1 MVLSISVKGQK
12 PVADFS
18 ISQTQGCAPQLI
30 RFTDQ
35 SVNATQI
42 SWSFGNGSSS
52 TDKNPGS
59 IYTNPGEY
67 TITLIAINAEGSD
80 TLRKKINI
88 FPKPAVDFSV
98 NDSSGCFPFNARFTD
113 LTSTGGSPAA
123 SWLWDF
129 GDGSTSKEK
138 NPVHTYRIDNQFNVT
153 LKVTSQA
160 GCVGSLT
167 KNKFV
172 DIENGITASYSFV
185 FAESCKPPVNL
196 NFFNTSQGPGNLSYK
211 WTFGDGT
218 APSSEKDPTHLFS
231 KAGGYPVYLIVSSD
245 KGCSDSTVR
254 VIAVQGGNYN
264 TKIEAPDT
272 VCKGQLVTFKNTSEP
287 IAPDSSFWHFSDGEI
302 VSGKSAQKNYTA
314 TGIYTVTLVNRFGD
328 CTDSLKKKV
337 VVVASP
343 SASFTSTDTAGC
355 ATPFTAAFVNTS
367 TNGVTWKW
375 DFGDGTSS
383 VAASPSKS
391 YTKEGVYS
399 ISLTATNQWGCS
411 TTSTQKDLIRV
422 YAPKIRILNLP
433 DSGCAPLTVAP
444 KAIADAPDG
453 VASWKWTMDGTTYDL
468 EKPTHTFL
476 KEGIF
481 PVSVTVTSKGGCS
494 STVTLAEAVK
504 TGTRPT
510 AAFVVNSSLVCTSD
524 TVAFSDRTTGNV
536 TGWKWIFGD
545 GFGGSK
551 SQNPRYQYQDTG
563 VFSVTLISF
572 QNGCSDTLERKRL
585 IEVKGPVARFSTEMS
600 CTEKLKVSF
609 TDQSKNV
616 AKLTWNYGDG
626 SPTSNIQN
634 PVYQYA
640 TPGKYKVILTAEK
653 DGCSVERFKEIDIID
668 IKASILNTNGP
679 FCRSAEIPVSANADS
694 SLIKE
699 YLWDAGTGV
708 FTAGSRHTKLR
719 FDSNKV
725 YTVQLAIKDLNGC
738 MDTTSKIFSTEGPFA
753 NFASLKPT
761 GCMGTLISFSDSSR
775 TDGQHRIISRI
786 WNFGDNNSVTGNDTT
801 ISHTYSKTGAFTIS
815 LEVKDEV
822 GCTDRLEKTDYVM
835 QSDPSVYFE
844 ALDTVSCPGK
854 TIPFISQTSGSGLQL
869 TWDFGNRAT
878 ADKRNP
884 VAQFDSVGMY
894 DIKLF
899 VTDRY
904 GCTDSLV
911 RSNYIR
917 IDTPHAQL
925 FADRTVISCP
935 PLIAHFENR
944 STFYKSVM
952 WYFGDGDRSILDTPT
967 HLYNSPGVYQAKL
980 VAKSPGG
987 CTDTAWQ
994 TIQIKGPSGKLEV
1007 DKTSG
1012 CLPSTFRF
1020 TMSATNTDSVF
1031 WDFGDRTPIDVSWE
1045 KVREHTYTDTTGDL
1059 LPKILLQDSSGCR
1072 VAVTTERALR
1082 VIGIQPAFQ
1091 ADKKAVCD
1099 DEQISF
1105 IDLSRTNGQI
1115 EKILWDFGDGQT
1127 GSGSLARHSYAM
1139 TGTYNVKIKI
1149 ITELGCT
1156 DSLTLPQY
1164 IRSVATPVAYIEAED
1179 TLCAGRSIQFNG
1191 YTKTPDPSVKWA
1203 WNFANG
1209 QTANTASPNR
1219 QLFIQ
1224 PGQYNIQLL
1233 VENEIGCKDT
1243 VYKDIT
1249 VHPIPKV
1256 DAGVDSAICHG
1267 TSIILRSS
1275 GAARYIW
1282 KAEDA
1287 TLSCLQ
1293 CPSPTATPVKPV
1305 NYYQVTG
1312 ISADGCQA
1320 ADSVRITVIP
1330 PTRIL
1335 ASENDTI
1342 CIGQGV
1348 TLYASGVEKYQWRPS
1363 TGLSDPNS
1371 ATPVARPKVTTT
1383 YYVNGSDSKACSV
1396 TEDTVT
1402 IFVSDY
1408 PYYFAG
1414 RDTTI
1419 LSGYSFTVNPT
1430 FSTDISTIRWS
1441 PSAGLSCTDCLK
1453 PIVSPK
1459 DKTTYQITV
1468 RNDNGCESTSNFTV
1482 TVNCNQENIFIPNTF
1497 SPNGDGMNEVF
1508 YIRGAGLTRIRSIQI
1523 YNRWGQQVFWKY
1535 DVRANEASAGWDGT
1549 FKGIQAK
1556 SDVYV
1561 YVAQV
1566 ECENK
1571 TVMTVKG
1578 DVMLVR

>member
-1 MVLSISVKGQK
+1 MVLSLLLKGQK

-18 ISQTQGCAPQLI
+18 ISQLQGCAPQLI
-30 RFTDQ
+30 RFMDQ
-35 SVNATQI
+35 SANATQI
-42 SWSFGNGSSS
+42 SWSFGNGSIS

-67 TITLIAINAEGSD
+67 TITLIAKNAEGSD
-80 TLRKKINI
+80 TLQKKITI
-88 FPKPAVDFSV
+88 YPKPAVDFSV
-98 NDSSGCFPFNARFTD
+98 NDTSGCFPFNASFTD

-129 GDGSTSKEK
+129 GDGNTSKEK
-138 NPVHTYRIDNQFNVT
+138 NPTHTYRIENQFNVT

-167 KNKFV
+167 KNKYI
-172 DIENGITASYSFV
+172 DIENGIKASYLFA

-196 NFFNTSQGPGNLSYK
+196 NFFNTSEGPGNLSYK
-211 WTFGDGT
+211 WRFGDGT
-218 APSSEKDPTHLFS
+218 AASFEKDPTHLFS
-231 KAGGYPVYLIVSSD
+231 NAGGYAVYLTVYSD
-245 KGCSDSTVR
+245 LGCADSTVR
-254 VIAVQGGNYN
+254 VIAVQGGNYT
-264 TKIEAPDT
+264 TKMEAPDT
-272 VCKGQLVTFKNTSEP
+272 VCTGQLVNFQNTSEP
-287 IAPDSSFWHFSDGEI
+287 ISPDSSFWRFGAGELI
-302 VSGKSAQKNYTA
+302 SGKTAQQTYT
-314 TGIYTVTLVNRFGD
+314 TEGIYSVTLVNRFGD
-328 CTDSLKKKV
+328 CIDSLKKTIV
-337 VVVASP
+337 VVGKP
-343 SASFTSTDTAGC
+343 SASFTTTDTAGC
-355 ATPFTAAFVNTS
+355 ATPFSASFVNTS
-367 TNGVTWKW
+367 TKGVTWKW

-383 VAASPSKS
+383 AVFSPSKT
-391 YTKEGVYS
+391 YTKEGVYTV
-399 ISLTATNQWGCS
+399 SLTAINEWGC
-411 TTSTQKDLIRV
+411 TATSTKNDLIRV
-422 YAPKIRILNLP
+422 YAPKIRMLNLP
-433 DSGCAPLTVAP
+433 DSGCTPLTVSP
-444 KAIADAPDG
+444 KGLADTPDG
-453 VASWKWTMDGTTYDL
+453 VAGWKWTIDGTTYDV
-468 EKPTHTFL
+468 ENPTHIFQ
-476 KEGIF
+476 KEGSF
-481 PVSVTVTSKGGCS
+481 PISVTVTSKGGCS
-494 STVTLAEAVK
+494 STLTLADAVK
-504 TGTRPT
+504 TGNRPS
-510 AAFVVNSSLVCTSD
+510 ASFEAKPVLVCTSD
-524 TVAFSDRTTGNV
+524 TVSFSDRTTGNI

-545 GFGGSK
+545 GFGGSR

-563 VFSVTLISF
+563 IFSVTLIAF
-572 QNGCSDTLERKRL
+572 QNGCSDTVVQKSL
-585 IEVKGPVARFSTEMS
+585 ITVKGPVARFTTELS
-600 CTEKLKVSF
+600 CTEKFKVSL
-609 TDQSKNV
+609 TDQSKNA
-616 AKLTWNYGDG
+616 AKLTWDFGDG
-626 SPTSNIQN
+626 SPASNVQN

-640 TPGKYKVILTAEK
+640 SPGKYKILLTAEK
-653 DGCSVERFKEIDIID
+653 DGCSVERFKEINIID
-668 IKASILNTNGP
+668 IKASILATTSP
-679 FCRSAEIPVSANADS
+679 ICRSAEIPVSSNADS
-694 SLIKE
+694 TLIKE
-699 YLWDAGTGV
+699 YLWDTGTGT
-708 FTAGSRHTKLR
+708 FTSGARHIQIR

-725 YTVQLAIKDLNGC
+725 YTVQLALKDLNGC
-738 MDTTSKIFSTEGPFA
+738 MDTTSKIFTAEGPFA
-753 NFASLKPT
+753 GFSSERPT
-761 GCMGTLISFSDSSR
+761 GCTGTLLTFNDSSN
-775 TDGQHRIISRI
+775 TDGTHRIISRI
-786 WNFGDNNSVTGNDTT
+786 WNFGDNNTLSGNQTSV
-801 ISHTYSKTGAFTIS
+801 SHTYSKTGAFTVR
-815 LEVKDEV
+815 LDVTDEA
-822 GCTDRLEKTDYVM
+822 GCTDRLERTDYVI

-844 ALDTVSCPGK
+844 ALDSLSCPGK
-854 TIPFISQTSGSGLQL
+854 SIPFISQTSGSGLQL
-869 TWDFGNRAT
+869 RWDFGT
-878 ADKRNP
+878 PDSADQRNP
-884 VAQFDSVGMY
+884 VARFDSVGQY

-904 GCTDSLV
+904 GCTDSMV

-925 FADRTVISCP
+925 YADRTVISCP
-935 PLIAHFENR
+935 PLITHFENR
-944 STFYKSVM
+944 STFHKSVM

-967 HLYNSPGVYQAKL
+967 HLYNSPGIYEAKL
-980 VAKSPGG
+980 VVKSPGG

-994 TIQIKGPSGKLEV
+994 TIQINGPSGKLEV
-1007 DKTSG
+1007 DKISG

-1031 WDFGDRTPIDVSWE
+1031 WDFGDHTPIDLSWE

-1082 VIGIQPAFQ
+1082 VIGIQPFFE

-1099 DEQISF
+1099 DEQVSF

-1115 EKILWDFGDGQT
+1115 EQILWDFGDGQT
-1127 GSGSLARHSYAM
+1127 GSGSLVKHSYAQ
-1139 TGTYNVKIKI
+1139 TGTYNVKMKI

-1156 DSLTLPQY
+1156 DSLTLPQF
-1164 IRSVATPVAYIEAED
+1164 IRSVATPVAYIEAID

-1191 YTKTPDPSVKWA
+1191 LTKTPDPSVKWA

-1209 QTANTASPNR
+1209 QEANVPVPTR
-1219 QLFIQ
+1219 QTFFQ
-1224 PGQYNIQLL
+1224 PGVYSIQLV

-1243 VYKDIT
+1243 VYKDVT

-1256 DAGVDSAICHG
+1256 DAGADSAICHG
-1267 TSIILRSS
+1267 TSVVLKAS
-1275 GAARYIW
+1275 GAAQYSW
-1282 KAEDA
+1282 NAEDA
-1287 TLSCLQ
+1287 TLSCFQ
-1293 CPSPTATPVKPV
+1293 CPSPIATPVKPV

-1320 ADSVRITVIP
+1320 TDSVRITVIP

-1342 CIGQGV
+1342 CIGQGI

-1371 ATPVARPKVTTT
+1371 ATPVARPQVTTT
-1383 YYVNGSDSKACSV
+1383 YYVNGSDSRACSI

-1402 IFVSDY
+1402 IFVSEY

-1419 LSGYSFTVNPT
+1419 LAGYSFTVNPT
-1430 FSTDISTIRWS
+1430 FSSDISTVRWS
-1441 PSAGLSCTDCLK
+1441 PSTGLSCTDCLK

-1468 RNDNGCESTSNFTV
+1468 RNENGCESTSNFTV
-1482 TVNCNQENIFIPNTF
+1482 TVSCNQENIFIPNTF

-1549 FKGIQAK
+1549 FKGIPAK

>member
-1 MVLSISVKGQK
+1 MLLSLSLKGQN

-35 SVNATQI
+35 SVNATQV
-42 SWSFGNGSSS
+42 SWSFGNGSNS

-80 TLRKKINI
+80 TLRRKITI
-88 FPKPAVDFSV
+88 YPKPAVDFSV
-98 NDSSGCFPFNARFTD
+98 SDSSGCFPFNAQFTD

-129 GDGSTSKEK
+129 GDGNTSSEK
-138 NPVHTYRIDNQFNVT
+138 NPAHTYRIENQFNVT

-167 KNKFV
+167 KNRFV
-172 DIENGITASYSFV
+172 DIEDGITASYSFV

-196 NFFNTSQGPGNLSYK
+196 NFFNTSEGPGTLSYK
-211 WTFGDGT
+211 WRFGDGT
-218 APSSEKDPTHLFS
+218 AASFEKDPTHLFS
-231 KAGGYPVYLIVSSD
+231 KAGGYAVNLTVSSD

-254 VIAVQGGNYN
+254 VIAVQGGNYT
-264 TKIEAPDT
+264 TKIGAPDT
-272 VCKGQLVTFKNTSEP
+272 VCIGQLVSFQNIYESTP
-287 IAPDSSFWHFSDGEI
+287 PDSSFWRFSDGEI
-302 VSGKSAQKNYTA
+302 NSGKTVQKQYEA
-314 TGIYTVTLVNRFGD
+314 AGVYSVTLVNQFGD
-328 CTDSLKKKV
+328 CIDSLKKTLV
-337 VVVASP
+337 VVGYP
-343 SASFTSTDTAGC
+343 TASFTTKDTAGC
-355 ATPFTAAFVNTS
+355 SVPFTASFGNTS
-367 TNGVTWKW
+367 TNAVTWKW
-375 DFGDGTSS
+375 DFGDGTTSGAS
-383 VAASPSKS
+383 SPSK
-391 YTKEGVYS
+391 TFTQEGVYTV
-399 ISLTATNQWGCS
+399 SLTVTNRWGCS
-411 TTSTQKDLIRV
+411 NTITKNDLIHI
-422 YAPKIRILNLP
+422 YAPKIQMLNLP
-433 DSGCAPLTVAP
+433 DSGCAPLTLSP
-444 KAIADAPDG
+444 KALADAPDG
-453 VASWKWTMDGTTYDL
+453 IAGWKWSIEGRTYDV

-481 PVSVTVTSKGGCS
+481 PISVTVTSKGGCS
-494 STVTLAEAVK
+494 STITLADAVK
-504 TGTRPT
+504 TGNNPS
-510 AAFVVNSSLVCTSD
+510 AAFEAKPMLVCTSD
-524 TVAFSDRTTGNV
+524 TVAFSDRTAGNI

-545 GFGGSK
+545 GFGGST

-563 VFSVTLISF
+563 IFSVTLIAF
-572 QNGCSDTLERKRL
+572 QNGCSDTSVRKSL
-585 IEVKGPVARFSTEMS
+585 ITVKGPIARFSTEMS
-600 CTEKLKVSF
+600 CMEKLKVSF

-616 AKLTWNYGDG
+616 DKLTWNYGDG
-626 SPTSNIQN
+626 SPTSNMQN
-634 PVYQYA
+634 PVYRYA

-653 DGCSVERFKEIDIID
+653 DGCSVERSKEIDVID
-668 IKASILNTNGP
+668 LKASILTTAGP

-694 SLIKE
+694 SLIIE
-699 YLWDAGTGV
+699 YLWDTGTGL
-708 FTAGSRHTKLR
+708 FTAGTHHTNVR

-738 MDTTSKIFSTEGPFA
+738 MDTTSKSFVSEGPFA
-753 NFASLKPT
+753 NFASVQPT
-761 GCMGTLISFSDSSR
+761 GCMGSLVSFSDSSR
-775 TDGQHRIISRI
+775 ADGQHRIISRI
-786 WNFGDNNSVTGNDTT
+786 WNFGDDNTLTGNETT
-801 ISHTYSKTGAFTIS
+801 TSHTYTKTGAFSIS
-815 LEVKDEV
+815 LEVKDEA
-822 GCTDRLEKTDYVM
+822 GCTDRLEKTDYVI
-835 QSDPSVYFE
+835 QSDPTVYFE
-844 ALDTVSCPGK
+844 AMDTVTCPGK

-869 TWDFGNRAT
+869 MWDFDNRAT
-878 ADKRNP
+878 ADMRNP
-884 VAQFDSVGMY
+884 VVQFDSVGMY
-894 DIKLF
+894 AIKLF
-899 VTDRY
+899 VTDRF
-904 GCTDSLV
+904 GCTDSMV

-917 IDTPHAQL
+917 VDTPHAQL

-935 PLIAHFENR
+935 PLVAHFENR
-944 STFYKSVM
+944 SSFQKSVV

-967 HLYNSPGVYQAKL
+967 HLYNSPGVFEARL
-980 VAKSPGG
+980 VVKSPGG

-1020 TMSATNTDSVF
+1020 TMSANNTDSVF

-1082 VIGIQPAFQ
+1082 VIGIQPVFQ

-1099 DEQISF
+1099 DEPVQF
-1105 IDLSRTNGQI
+1105 VDLSRTNGQI
-1115 EKILWDFGDGQT
+1115 EQILWDFGDGQT
-1127 GSGSLARHSYAM
+1127 ASGSLVKHSYAQ
-1139 TGTYNVKIKI
+1139 TGTYNVKMKI

-1164 IRSVATPVAYIEAED
+1164 IRSVPTPVAYIEAAD
-1179 TLCAGRSIQFNG
+1179 TLCAGRSVQFNG

-1209 QTANTASPNR
+1209 QTAHTASPTR

-1243 VYKDIT
+1243 VYKYIT

-1256 DAGVDSAICHG
+1256 DAGADSTVCHG
-1267 TSIILRSS
+1267 TSITLKPS
-1275 GAARYIW
+1275 GADRYLW
-1282 KAEDA
+1282 HAVDE

-1293 CPSPTATPVKPV
+1293 CPNPVATPVKSK
-1305 NYYQVTG
+1305 NHYRVTG
-1312 ISADGCQA
+1312 YSAEGCQA
-1320 ADSVRITVIP
+1320 SDSVRINVIP

-1342 CIGQGV
+1342 CIGQGI
-1348 TLYASGVEKYQWRPS
+1348 TLYASGVEKYIWSPA

-1383 YYVNGSDSKACSV
+1383 YYVNGSDSKACLV
-1396 TEDTVT
+1396 TEDSVTVY
-1402 IFVSDY
+1402 VVDY
-1408 PYYFAG
+1408 PFYFAG

-1419 LSGYSFTVNPT
+1419 LSGYKFTVKPAYSDDVT
-1430 FSTDISTIRWS
+1430 AIHWS
-1441 PSAGLSCTDCLK
+1441 PSSGLSCTDCLR
-1453 PIVSPK
+1453 PTVSPK

-1468 RNDNGCESTSNFTV
+1468 RNDGGCESTSNFTV
-1482 TVNCNQENIFIPNTF
+1482 TVNCNQENMFIPNTF
-1497 SPNGDGMNEVF
+1497 SPNGDGMNDVF

-1523 YNRWGQQVFWKY
+1523 FNRWGQQVFWKY

-1549 FKGIQAK
+1549 FKGVAAK